1 MQSAEVGEERA
12 KELLAEAKGRF
23 NQRFKLKFNINGD
36 LIKQA
41 LEQSALERIKTTMK
55 SLEETTLKAVRQTL
69 ANGFDQHKGWRQIA
83 DELTAVIDNP
93 VRAEMIARTEL
104 SWAYTQGALH
114 MYRSG
119 GVAKVQWRA
128 NNDQRCCERC
138 RAMHGKVYPID
149 DCPSLPM
156 HPRCRCTYMP
166 YFD

>member
-1 MQSAEVGEERA
+1 MTGVQTC
-12 KELLAEAKGRF
+12 
-23 NQRFKLKFNINGD
+23 
-36 LIKQA
+36 A
-41 LEQSALERIKTTMK
+41 LPIS
-55 SLEETTLKAVRQTL
+55 TLKAVRQIL
-69 ANGFDQHKGWRQIA
+69 ADGFDHHRSWRQIA